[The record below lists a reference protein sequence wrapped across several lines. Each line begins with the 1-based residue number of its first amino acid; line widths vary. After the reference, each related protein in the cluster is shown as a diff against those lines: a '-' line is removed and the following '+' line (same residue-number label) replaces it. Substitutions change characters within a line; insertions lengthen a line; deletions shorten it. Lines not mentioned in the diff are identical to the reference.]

1 MAYTPSITTA
11 KRFVNPYTV
20 DQPVLSSNAPF
31 TPASI
36 SNLVT
41 WFKGDAGLTSSS
53 WTNYGTNA
61 TNATLNNVAVTTVNG
76 LSACAF
82 KSAASYGVFNMT
94 VGSDSRSIFYVFA
107 SLSPLINGTTL
118 QIIAQSNNGFYGGF
132 SVNGT
137 TTGETFMLISYGQ
150 AVEIYNTTPLNFTTT
165 AFNTVGMSWDTSGS
179 SSTSNYIYVNGSNLP
194 VTWSA
199 DAGFYDYG
207 LSVPTYM
214 VGSSVGGTPT
224 SSYGFTL
231 CEMLVYGKALSRT
244 DGSNVQSYL
253 RSKWGTP

>member
-53 WTNYGTNA
+53 WTNYGANA

-137 TTGETFMLISYGQ
+137 TTGETF
-150 AVEIYNTTPLNFTTT
+150 
-165 AFNTVGMSWDTSGS
+165 MSWDTSGS